1 MKLFKLTL
9 HHIRRSPFQSL
20 IAFVAVFLSFS
31 VLNTFVYLNRGLNH
45 VLNYFETKPE
55 ITIFLKDG
63 LDAEKITALE
73 EEIKTY
79 PQIREIRK
87 ISKEKALELYREM
100 NKNNPYLTEMVTAS
114 ILPASIEISAN
125 DPRVLEVIA
134 QKFSS
139 KSEVDEVIYQ
149 KDIIQSLLNW
159 TKIIRIFGIALVVIF
174 LIASF
179 LIIFSLI
186 GMKITNRKDEIRISR
201 LLGASQ
207 FYVKRPFLLEGAIY
221 GTLGAFIA
229 FLSSYLTIFAFRHS
243 INHFFQPII
252 FVNEFSLLDILI
264 LIAELLFGLVIGLS
278 ASWLGA
284 RRYIKW

>member
-79 PQIREIRK
+79 PQVREIRK

-229 FLSSYLTIFAFRHS
+229 FLFSYLTIFAFRHS
-243 INHFFQPII
+243 INHFFQPIVFI
-252 FVNEFSLLDILI
+252 NEFSLLDILI

>member
-1 MKLFKLTL
+1 MKLLKLTL

-55 ITIFLKDG
+55 ITIYLKDG

-79 PQIREIRK
+79 PQVREIRK
-87 ISKEKALELYREM
+87 ISKEKALELYKEM
-100 NKNNPYLTEMVTAS
+100 NKDNPLLTEMVTAS
-114 ILPASIEISAN
+114 VLPASIEVSAN
-125 DPRVLEVIA
+125 DPRVLEVMA

-221 GTLGAFIA
+221 GVLGAFTA
-229 FLSSYLTIFAFRHS
+229 FLSSYLTIFVFRHS
-243 INHFFQPII
+243 INHFFQPIV

>member
-1 MKLFKLTL
+1 MKLLKLTL

-20 IAFVAVFLSFS
+20 VAFVAVFLSFS

-45 VLNYFETKPE
+45 VLSYFETKPE
-55 ITIFLKDG
+55 ITIYLKDG
-63 LDAEKITALE
+63 LDAEKITTLE

-79 PQIREIRK
+79 PQVREIRK
-87 ISKEKALELYREM
+87 ISKEKALELYKEM
-100 NKNNPYLTEMVTAS
+100 NKDNPLLTEMVTAS
-114 ILPASIEISAN
+114 VLPASIEVSAN
-125 DPRVLEVIA
+125 DPRVLEVMA

-159 TKIIRIFGIALVVIF
+159 TKIIRLFGIALVVIF
-174 LIASF
+174 LITSF

-221 GTLGAFIA
+221 GALGAFTA

-243 INHFFQPII
+243 INHFFQPIVFI
-252 FVNEFSLLDILI
+252 NDFSLLDILI
-264 LIAELLFGLVIGLS
+264 LIAELLFGLFIGLS